1 MKGLIHIHVS
11 IHIHIH
17 IRMSILQQTLEPGIF
32 VLFCLFIT
40 WLHWVLAVACGILRI
55 LICGVVEGGVSI
67 SLTRD

>member
-1 MKGLIHIHVS
+1 
-11 IHIHIH
+11 
-17 IRMSILQQTLEPGIF
+17 MSILQQTLEPGIF

-40 WLHWVLAVACGILRI
+40 WLHWVLAVACGIFRI